1 VITIWS
7 VVRSVVG
14 ALDAT
19 LTEIFERNTRRL
31 TSCQTTVRQ
40 INCELWTCCSIFL
53 WSAASQLH
61 NVCGYVAIS
70 QFTVRRRGCYL
81 WQLLM
86 IASSDRRGRI
96 QGGKTAAERQRRSR
110 RMSWSCCC
118 WGRGAGGGAV
128 VVSIT
133 LSRDII
139 IVVRGERGESEGRKF
154 PAKIQIQ

>member
-1 VITIWS
+1 M
-7 VVRSVVG
+7 VRSVDG
-14 ALDAT
+14 TLDMES
-19 LTEIFERNTRRL
+19 TEIFERDTRRL

-61 NVCGYVAIS
+61 NVCGNVAIS

-118 WGRGAGGGAV
+118 CPSCDHFVLSVPLLERQPDHERVRKKDRRREGARAN
-128 VVSIT
+128 
-133 LSRDII
+133 R
-139 IVVRGERGESEGRKF
+139 ERTRENSNF
-154 PAKIQIQ
+154 